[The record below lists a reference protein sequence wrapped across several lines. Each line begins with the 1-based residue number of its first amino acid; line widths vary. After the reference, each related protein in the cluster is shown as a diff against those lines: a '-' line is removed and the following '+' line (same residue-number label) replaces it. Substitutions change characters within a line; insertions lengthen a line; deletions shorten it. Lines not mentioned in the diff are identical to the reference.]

1 MGFAFLFL
9 NCNIRFGFCN
19 FTLDKTLLKLN
30 HKNSNND

>member
-19 FTLDKTLLKLN
+19 FTLDKNFIKAQSQ
-30 HKNSNND
+30 KFK